1 MDMKKANFFRK
12 KLSNG
17 MTVIL
22 EKRELPVVSLG
33 FALRAGAIHESLTE
47 KGISHFIE
55 HMLYKGTKKRSAKQI
70 ARALEKKGADVNGF
84 TSEEITAYWCKISS
98 EHLDLALDVLSD
110 MIKNSVFDK
119 KEFEKERNV
128 IFEEL
133 KMYHDNPQAYV
144 FKEITKMLYDGSFQI
159 DIIGTI
165 ETMSSLSRKDL
176 INKFKKFYSPE
187 NLILCA
193 VGDCDFNYLVDF
205 AEKSFKKEKKKEFPT
220 KPIFNKKNQVKIEK
234 RVGLDQANLIFAYHV
249 PLHEEKENS
258 VAEVLNC
265 LMADGMSSI
274 LFSEIREKRNL
285 AYAVKGGCEQGK
297 YFAHNLVYVGTT
309 KENVEEVKRII
320 LQEFLKVSKEL
331 TEKEL
336 IEIKEQLISQY
347 KISMENSQAQL
358 FNLLAHESISSAEEF
373 YDFEKNISAVSL
385 KEIKELAAKAVKEH
399 SFFAL
404 IPE

>member
-1 MDMKKANFFRK
+1 MSFKKTNFFRK
-12 KLSNG
+12 VLKNG

-22 EKRELPVVSLG
+22 EKRDLPVVSIG
-33 FALRAGAIHESLTE
+33 FALRAGAIHESLNE

-55 HMLYKGTKKRSAKQI
+55 HMLYKGTKKRNAKQI
-70 ARALEKKGADVNGF
+70 ASALEKKGADVNGF

-110 MIKNSVFDK
+110 MVKNSVFDE

-144 FKEITKMLYDGSFQI
+144 FKEITKMLYGGSFQI

-165 ETMSSLSRKDL
+165 ETMSSLSRQDL
-176 INKFKKFYSPE
+176 IERFKKFYSSE

-193 VGDCDFNYLVDF
+193 VGDCDFNHLVEF
-205 AEKSFKKEKKKEFPT
+205 AEKSFKQENKNPLEKPD
-220 KPIFNKKNQVKIEK
+220 FNKKNQIKIET
-234 RVGLDQANLIFAYHV
+234 RDGLDQANLIYAYHV
-249 PLHEEKENS
+249 PIHKEQKNS

-265 LMADGMSSI
+265 LMADGMSSR

-285 AYAVKGGCEQGK
+285 AYAVKGGCEQGRF
-297 YFAHNLVYVGTT
+297 FAHNLVYVGTT
-309 KENVEEVKRII
+309 KENVEEVKKII
-320 LQEFLKVSKEL
+320 LQEFLKVSKSL

-336 IEIKEQLISQY
+336 LEIKEQLISQY
-347 KISMENSQAQL
+347 KIAMENSQAQL
-358 FNLLAHESISSAEEF
+358 FNLLAQESISNAKDF
-373 YDFEKNISAVSL
+373 YNFEKNISAVSL
-385 KEIKELAAKAVKEH
+385 KEIKNLAAKAAKEY

-404 IPE
+404 VPE

>member
-1 MDMKKANFFRK
+1 MGIEKIKFFRK
-12 KLSNG
+12 RLSNG

-33 FALRAGAIHESLTE
+33 FALRAGAIHESLGE

-70 ARALEKKGADVNGF
+70 VGELERKGADVNGF
-84 TSEEITAYWCKISS
+84 TSEELTAYWCKLPS
-98 EHLDLALDVLSD
+98 EHLDVALDVLSD
-110 MIKNSVFDK
+110 MIKNSIFDE

-144 FKEITKMLYDGSFQI
+144 LKEITKLLYGGSFQV
-159 DIIGTI
+159 DIIGTV
-165 ETMSSLSRKDL
+165 ETMNSLSREDL
-176 INKFKKFYSPE
+176 VRRFKKFYNPE

-193 VGDCDFNYLVDF
+193 VGDCDFDFLVDF
-205 AEKSFKKEKKKEFPT
+205 AEKNFKKGKNEDLWRPA
-220 KPIFNKKNQVKIEK
+220 FNKKNQIKTEK
-234 RVGLDQANLIFAYHV
+234 RKGLDQANLVFAYHA
-249 PLHEEKENS
+249 PLRKEKENS
-258 VAEVLNC
+258 IAEVLNC
-265 LMADGMSSI
+265 LMADGMSSR

-285 AYAVKGGCEQGK
+285 AYSVKGSCDHGK

-309 KENVEEVKRII
+309 KENVGEVKKII
-320 LQEFLKVSKEL
+320 LQEFLKVSKNL

-347 KISMENSQAQL
+347 KISMENSQVQL
-358 FNLLAHESISSAEEF
+358 FNLLAHESINNAKDF

-385 KEIKELAAKAVKEH
+385 NEIKKLASEAAREY

-404 IPE
+404 VPE

>member
-1 MDMKKANFFRK
+1 MSVKKAKFFRK
-12 KLSNG
+12 ILKNG

-22 EKRELPVVSLG
+22 EKRDLPVVSIS
-33 FALRAGAIHESLTE
+33 FALRAGAIHESLNE

-70 ARALEKKGADVNGF
+70 ANALEKKGADVNGF

-110 MIKNSVFDK
+110 MVKNSVFDK

-133 KMYHDNPQAYV
+133 KMYHDNPQSYV
-144 FKEITKMLYDGSFQI
+144 FKEITKMLYGGSFQI

-165 ETMSSLSRKDL
+165 ETMGSLSRQDL
-176 INKFKKFYSPE
+176 IDRFKKFYSSE

-193 VGDCDFNYLVDF
+193 VGDCDFNHLVEF
-205 AEKSFKKEKKKEFPT
+205 AEKNFKKEKGIRLEEPVFS
-220 KPIFNKKNQVKIEK
+220 KKNQTKIEK
-234 RVGLDQANLIFAYHV
+234 RVGLDQASLIFAYHV
-249 PLHEEKENS
+249 PLRKEKESS

-285 AYAVKGGCEQGK
+285 AYAVKGVCEEGRF
-297 YFAHNLVYVGTT
+297 FAHNLVYVGTT
-309 KENVEEVKRII
+309 KENVEEVKKII
-320 LQEFLKVSKEL
+320 LQEFVKVSKSL

-336 IEIKEQLISQY
+336 LEIKEQLISQY
-347 KISMENSQAQL
+347 KIAMENSQSQL
-358 FNLLAHESISSAEEF
+358 FNLLAQESISNAKDF
-373 YDFEKNISAVSL
+373 YDFEKNVSVVSL
-385 KEIKELAAKAVKEH
+385 EEVKELAAKAAKEY

-404 IPE
+404 VPE

>member
-1 MDMKKANFFRK
+1 MDFKKVKFFRK
-12 KLSNG
+12 VLKNG

-33 FALRAGAIHESLTE
+33 FALRAGAIHESLNE

-55 HMLYKGTKKRSAKQI
+55 HMLYKGTMKRSAKQI
-70 ARALEKKGADVNGF
+70 ANELEKKGADVNGF
-84 TSEEITAYWCKISS
+84 TSEEMTAYWCKLPS
-98 EHLDLALDVLSD
+98 EHLDLALDVLGD
-110 MIKNSVFDK
+110 MVKNSVFDE

-144 FKEITKMLYDGSFQI
+144 FKEITKMLYGGSFQI

-165 ETMSSLSRKDL
+165 ETMSLLSREDL
-176 INKFKKFYSPE
+176 IKRFKKFYSPE

-193 VGDCDFNYLVDF
+193 VGDCDFNHLVEF
-205 AEKSFKKEKKKEFPT
+205 AEKNFKNEKGIHLGEPV
-220 KPIFNKKNQVKIEK
+220 FNKKNQTKIEK
-234 RVGLDQANLIFAYHV
+234 REGLDQASLIFAYHV
-249 PLHEEKENS
+249 PLHKEKESS

-285 AYAVKGGCEQGK
+285 AYAVKGGCEQGRF
-297 YFAHNLVYVGTT
+297 FAHNLVYVGTT
-309 KENVEEVKRII
+309 KENVEEVKKII
-320 LQEFLKVSKEL
+320 LQEFLKVSKNL

-336 IEIKEQLISQY
+336 LEIKEQLISQY

-358 FNLLAHESISSAEEF
+358 FNLLANESISNAKEF

-385 KEIKELAAKAVKEH
+385 AEIKELAANATKEH

-404 IPE
+404 VPE